1 MKPTQR
7 SGREDAMGRR
17 WIGSLV
23 TLSAFTAALE
33 FACSSPP
40 ADARFV
46 ATLPDQ
52 TTFPAVAA
60 MLIQACGSLDC
71 HGTLGRNLRLYGNT
85 GLRYSDS
92 DVPTALTPTTDAEIE
107 QDFGSIVGLEP
118 EILSA
123 VVASGGMDPQRLT
136 FYRKPRG
143 LESHKGGTVI
153 DAGDARDV
161 CLTTWLAG
169 SADMSECAYA
179 AAHYP

>member
-1 MKPTQR
+1 MM
-7 SGREDAMGRR
+7 SRR
-17 WIGSLV
+17 WIGSV
-23 TLSAFTAALE
+23 VSFSAFAAALE
-33 FACSSPP
+33 FACSAPP

-52 TTFPAVAA
+52 TTFPAVAT

-85 GLRYSDS
+85 GLRYSNS

-107 QDFGSIVGLEP
+107 QDYGSIVGLEP
-118 EILSA
+118 ETLSA
-123 VVASGGMDPQRLT
+123 VVASGGTDPQRLT

-153 DAGDARDV
+153 DAGDARDI